1 MSRPMATPT
10 VSNSPR
16 SAAGDP
22 SVLRMA
28 APLVVSFWMRSL
40 FTFVDTIYA
49 ATLGDASV
57 AAIGLSLPFEFLMI
71 AVWVGLSTGLT
82 SRLSRAMGARQ
93 DAMIEQYLRAAWRL
107 VLAVVPPF
115 AILGIA
121 CWPAARLFS
130 PDEVVARQFAIY
142 GVVLIGGSAFST
154 FWSIIPDS
162 IVKAHHDTRATMWAG
177 IWSNVINVVLN
188 TIFTFLFHWGI
199 FGIALSTVVGRFGG
213 LAYALRKASVHEAA
227 RKGVDRKGAQG
238 STPASSEPEL
248 DPHPY
253 RSILALS
260 LPAALT
266 YSLMATESAILNLLL
281 KRLDHPTESIAAYAI
296 QYRVLQFVLMPAI
309 ATAVAML
316 PYAARRFGRGDI
328 GGIRRGLKEA
338 HVAAV
343 IYLAIATPILW
354 IGARPLALA
363 LSHSSVTA
371 DFATFSMRLI
381 PIACVAA
388 LPLFLCRP
396 AFEALGR
403 GGPGLAIALLRY
415 VVLTL
420 PCAWIAVRLA
430 ETFGLPG
437 FYGILAG
444 VIGASAITSIVF
456 LGWIRHALRAAE
468 ETGLAPAAS
477 PSVDPLEAVL

>member
-1 MSRPMATPT
+1 
-10 VSNSPR
+10 
-16 SAAGDP
+16 
-22 SVLRMA
+22 MA

-49 ATLGDASV
+49 STLGDASV

-82 SRLSRAMGARQ
+82 SRLSRAMGAHQ
-93 DAMIEQYLRAAWRL
+93 DAMVDQYLRAAWRM

-115 AILGIA
+115 ALIGLW
-121 CWPAARLFS
+121 CWPGAGWFS
-130 PDEVVARQFAIY
+130 DDPVVARQFAIY

-154 FWSIIPDS
+154 FWSVIPDS
-162 IVKAHHDTRATMWAG
+162 VVKAHHDTRSTMWAG

-188 TIFTFLFHWGI
+188 TIFTFVFHWGI
-199 FGIALSTVVGRFGG
+199 FGIALSTVLGRFGG
-213 LAYALRKASVHEAA
+213 LAYALRKAAGHEAA
-227 RKGVDRKGAQG
+227 RKASARGAAPESPGV
-238 STPASSEPEL
+238 SPASEL

-253 RSILALS
+253 RSILFLS

-266 YSLMATESAILNLLL
+266 YALMATELTIVNQLL
-281 KRLDHPTESIAAYAI
+281 KRLDHATESIAAYAI

-328 GGIRRGLKEA
+328 SGIRRGLKEA
-338 HVAAV
+338 HFAAAA
-343 IYLAIATPILW
+343 YLAIASPILLL
-354 IGARPLALA
+354 GARPLAA
-363 LSHSSVTA
+363 MLSHSPVTA
-371 DFATFSMRLI
+371 DFAAFSLRLI
-381 PIACVAA
+381 PIACFAA

-403 GGPGLAIALLRY
+403 GAPGLTIALLRY
-415 VVLTL
+415 VALTF
-420 PCAWIAVRLA
+420 PCAWIGVRIA
-430 ETFGLPG
+430 ERLGHPG

-444 VIGASAITSIVF
+444 VIGASAIASLVF
-456 LGWIRHALRAAE
+456 LGWMARALRAVE
-468 ETGLAPAAS
+468 RSGLARAAS
-477 PSVDPLEAVL
+477 PSVDPLEAEL